1 MKLRD
6 LRTKLGP
13 LWWYTLMIFLV
24 QRFGDVINAFIGV
37 WLVPRYMPM
46 EELGSLRP
54 LMQIGALLGM
64 PIGLLVALGQQ
75 VVQGL
80 AVVHTRGKAAR
91 ERQGSLVRSH
101 SGEAAHTAPQ
111 RGVGV
116 AWTSAA
122 ACSAAACALPAW
134 ASGATR
140 RAPLKRFC
148 Q

>member
-37 WLVPRYMPM
+37 WLVPRYVPT

-64 PIGLLVALGQQ
+64 PLGLLIMPYIKLLNTHAALGEHGK
-75 VVQGL
+75 VKAL
-80 AVVHTRGKAAR
+80 LRDAAIFAAVVSPLTLVAAR
-91 ERQGSLVRSH
+91 FVMPSAFSLMRITNGRQ
-101 SGEAAHTAPQ
+101 
-111 RGVGV
+111 
-116 AWTSAA
+116 
-122 ACSAAACALPAW
+122 
-134 ASGATR
+134 
-140 RAPLKRFC
+140 
-148 Q
+148 